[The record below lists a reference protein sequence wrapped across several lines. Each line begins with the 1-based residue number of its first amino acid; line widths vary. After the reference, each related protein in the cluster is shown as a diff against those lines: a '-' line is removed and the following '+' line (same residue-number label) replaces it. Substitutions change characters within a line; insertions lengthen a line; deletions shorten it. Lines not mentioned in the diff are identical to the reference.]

1 MAMAGIHTHYDTLQV
16 SENASDEV
24 IRGAYRYLSQKW
36 HPDKNP
42 DNPEEAKR
50 VMARLNEAYA
60 VLSDPKRRQEH
71 DAWIAEQRAAGA
83 PGGNG
88 GGTNGKAPPDSG
100 STDTLRDYYATEI
113 AKGRNFWIWPL
124 AFIGCA
130 MALGL
135 AANLV
140 PSLASLLMKYRYLT
154 LLLLLA
160 GASAVTTSARKKHRD
175 QLLQQHETRILE
187 QRYTEHMRQ
196 KTVRQVVI
204 GVSAVLAISG
214 LLAYYGMGWNER
226 QDQLQAAKPDS
237 KKPAPAK
244 PASLQIENACG
255 RDLRFA
261 VHYLPD
267 GGEWRTEGWWN
278 VEANSSTGLRGDL
291 GLIESTNAI
300 FYYYA
305 ESLDRK
311 IVWQGRDDDETDA
324 TYAFKGR
331 NYRFDRV
338 RLARDADG
346 SYQLKLT
353 C

>member
-1 MAMAGIHTHYDTLQV
+1 MAMAGLHTHYDTLQI
-16 SENASDEV
+16 SESASDEV

-42 DNPEEAKR
+42 DKLEEAKR

-71 DAWIAEQRAAGA
+71 DAWITQQRAAAGGSGGA
-83 PGGNG
+83 AGGS
-88 GGTNGKAPPDSG
+88 APPDSG
-100 STDTLRDYYATEI
+100 SADTLRDYYATEI

-124 AFIGCA
+124 AFIGCLIL
-130 MALGL
+130 LG
-135 AANLV
+135 V
-140 PSLASLLMKYRYLT
+140 IFSISPSLSERLKEYRIIT
-154 LLLLLA
+154 LLVLLA
-160 GASAVTTSARKKHRD
+160 GASAVTSSLKDKHRA

-204 GVSAVLAISG
+204 GVAAVLVIGG
-214 LLAYYGMGWNER
+214 LVAYYGMGWNVR
-226 QDQLQAAKPDS
+226 QDQLQAAKPGEA
-237 KKPAPAK
+237 KPSPAK
-244 PASLQIENACG
+244 PASLTVENACG
-255 RDLRFA
+255 RDLRLA

-267 GGEWRTEGWWN
+267 GAAWRTEGWWN
-278 VEANSSTGLRGDL
+278 VDANSSTGLRGDL
-291 GLIESTNAI
+291 GLIESTNTI

-305 ESLDRK
+305 ESLDQK

-324 TYAFKGR
+324 TYALKGR
-331 NYRFDRV
+331 TYRFDRV
-338 RLARDADG
+338 RLARTADG
-346 SYQLKLT
+346 RYQLKLT